1 MNTQKN
7 NNLVNENINKVAD
20 EKKREFMKKFGKY
33 AASAPVAGFAL
44 MTLGSSK
51 AAASNEWGLLG

>member
-1 MNTQKN
+1 MDKK
-7 NNLVNENINKVAD
+7 VEEIIENVAD
-20 EKKREFMKKFGKY
+20 AKKREFMKKFGKY

-51 AAASNEWGLLG
+51 AAASGVTDMMGGVGN